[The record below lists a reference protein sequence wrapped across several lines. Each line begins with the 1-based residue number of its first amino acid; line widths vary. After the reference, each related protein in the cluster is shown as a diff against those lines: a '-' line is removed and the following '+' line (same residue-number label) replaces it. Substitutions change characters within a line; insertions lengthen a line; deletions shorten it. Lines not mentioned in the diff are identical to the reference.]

1 MWKFGL
7 VGFGGL
13 KRSQAYI
20 NDPRVEVTAVCDVST
35 SALERAGDLLRLPEK
50 RLFTDYGDFLSAD
63 IDVVV
68 IGTPIPFHAEQAVMA
83 MGAGHHVLSEVTA
96 ADTIEGCEAI
106 VDASE
111 RTGRTYMLAE
121 NYIWFDYV
129 QKWRQ
134 WIDRGDLGRIYYAE
148 GEYLHGI
155 RELLVDPST
164 GERKW
169 RYERPPITYCT
180 HCTGP
185 LLYLMD
191 DRLVRGTGIGDSHWS
206 EPDGGVGHVDMQVA
220 VFETAKGAVVKF
232 LGSQVV
238 AREPYL
244 VHYCLYGTNG
254 VVENGRTGHQK
265 TTGLLYRRD
274 DPSCVESLATID
286 CDPSDPE
293 APAEARTGG
302 HGTSEYFLLREF
314 LGAIETGRPAPI
326 DAQRAFELT
335 VPGLVALESIKRGGV
350 WLDVPQ
356 VR

>member
-35 SALERAGDLLRLPEK
+35 SALERAADFLRLPEK
-50 RLFTDYGDFLSAD
+50 QLFTDYGDFLSAD

-68 IGTPIPFHAEQAVMA
+68 IGSPIPFHAEQAAMA
-83 MGAGHHVLSEVTA
+83 MDAGHHVLSEVTA
-96 ADTIEGCEAI
+96 ADTIEGCTAI
-106 VDASE
+106 VEAAD

-134 WIDRGDLGRIYYAE
+134 WIERGDLGRIYYGE
-148 GEYLHGI
+148 GEYVHGI
-155 RELLVDPST
+155 PDLLVDPET
-164 GERKW
+164 GEKQW
-169 RYERPPITYCT
+169 RYNRPPITYCT

-191 DRLVRGTGIGDSHWS
+191 DRVVRGTAIGGSHWS
-206 EPDGGVGHVDMQVA
+206 YPDGGVGHVDMQVA
-220 VFETAKGAVVKF
+220 LFETAKGAMVKF
-232 LGSQVV
+232 IGSQVV

-244 VHYCLYGTNG
+244 VHYCLYGTEG

-274 DPSCVESLATID
+274 DPSYSQGLVPID
-286 CDPSDPE
+286 CDPSDS
-293 APAEARTGG
+293 AR
-302 HGTSEYFLLREF
+302 
-314 LGAIETGRPAPI
+314 AA
-326 DAQRAFELT
+326 
-335 VPGLVALESIKRGGV
+335 
-350 WLDVPQ
+350 
-356 VR
+356 